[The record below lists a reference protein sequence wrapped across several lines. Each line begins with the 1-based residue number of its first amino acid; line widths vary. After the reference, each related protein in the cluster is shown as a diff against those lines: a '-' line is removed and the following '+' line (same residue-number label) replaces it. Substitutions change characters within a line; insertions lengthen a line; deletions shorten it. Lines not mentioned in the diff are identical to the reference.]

1 MAPRRPDCGK
11 WAPRQRQAGFK
22 VSPFRISQMSD
33 AIFSKVD
40 SNKDGV
46 LDRAEFGKLV
56 AVVAACHNRPVKM
69 GKPARPARPMAPAQP
84 CPGMSCPR

>member
-1 MAPRRPDCGK
+1 MAPRRPDCGQ
-11 WAPRQRQAGFK
+11 WAPRQRQAGFR
-22 VSPFRISQMSD
+22 VSPQMSD

-84 CPGMSCPR
+84 CPGASCPR